1 LRNSEENYM
10 DEFGKLNILLDEK
23 LENNAKMK
31 VIGVGGAGG
40 NALNTMVAADLQ
52 GVDFVA
58 VNTDSQALDQNKA
71 QSKIQIGRKLTQGLG
86 AGANPEIG
94 RRAIEENKEEIV
106 EIIQGADMVFVT
118 AGMGGGTGT
127 GAAPIVAEIA
137 KDLGALTVGIVT
149 KPFQFEGIK
158 RMQRAE
164 QGIDELR
171 RNVDTLIVIPNQRL
185 FAVVDKSTPLLAAFK
200 IADQVLLH
208 ATKGIS
214 DLIAIPGL
222 INLDFADVRTVMA
235 EMGHALMG
243 TGFASGEGKAVQAA
257 QQAISSPL
265 LEGVSIRGAQGVL
278 VNITGG
284 PQMTLHEIS
293 EATTIIY
300 EEAGDKANIIFGAVI
315 DERLED
321 SLFVTVIATGFDV
334 DARVK
339 SPVASHLQADNDRKN
354 LDLPT
359 FLREKDTKKVPARS
373 IPLAQK
379 NSEKR
384 DDNDLKLPLDDFDI
398 PTFLRKQID

>member
-1 LRNSEENYM
+1 M
-10 DEFGKLNILLDEK
+10 NIMLDESF
-23 LENNAKMK
+23 EQNAKMK

-40 NALNTMVAADLQ
+40 NALNSMVDVGLK
-52 GVDFVA
+52 GVDFIA
-58 VNTDSQALDQNKA
+58 VNTDSQALEQNKA
-71 QSKIQIGRKLTQGLG
+71 QMRIQIGKKLTQGLG

-94 RRAIEENKEEIV
+94 RRAIDEDKEDVIESL
-106 EIIQGADMVFVT
+106 EGADMIFVT

-127 GAAPIVAEIA
+127 GAAPIIAEIA
-137 KDLGALTVGIVT
+137 KDQGALTVGIVT
-149 KPFQFEGIK
+149 KPFHFEGMK
-158 RMQRAE
+158 RTQRAE
-164 QGIDELR
+164 QGIEELR
-171 RNVDTLIVIPNQRL
+171 KTVDTLIVIPNQRL
-185 FAVVDKSTPLLAAFK
+185 FAVVDKSTPLMDAFK
-200 IADQVLLH
+200 VADEVLLH

-222 INLDFADVRTVMA
+222 INLDFADVRTVMS

-243 TGFASGEGKAVQAA
+243 TGFAKGDGKAVQAA

-315 DERLED
+315 DESLED
-321 SLFVTVIATGFDV
+321 SIFVTVIATGFGV
-334 DARVK
+334 DSRVK
-339 SPVASHLQADNDRKN
+339 EYPQQQAQEKEQDRKR
-354 LDLPT
+354 LELPT
-359 FLREKDTKKVPARS
+359 YMREREKQKS
-373 IPLAQK
+373 HQK
-379 NSEKR
+379 NIAMNNKNTQQKHD
-384 DDNDLKLPLDDFDI
+384 DDNELKLPLDDIDI